1 MSQGALFSFATAACR
16 ETAETNVRFNEVYLA
31 LRVEVDE
38 DAKAHGVTSA
48 SEFAGVYETILDREE
63 IRSSRVWV
71 EKVEDLRNV
80 RFTRKF

>member
-1 MSQGALFSFATAACR
+1 
-16 ETAETNVRFNEVYLA
+16 VRFNEVYLA

-38 DAKAHGVTSA
+38 DAKAHGVTSS
-48 SEFAGVYETILDREE
+48 SEFAGVYEAILDREV

-71 EKVEDLRNV
+71 ESIEDLKDV